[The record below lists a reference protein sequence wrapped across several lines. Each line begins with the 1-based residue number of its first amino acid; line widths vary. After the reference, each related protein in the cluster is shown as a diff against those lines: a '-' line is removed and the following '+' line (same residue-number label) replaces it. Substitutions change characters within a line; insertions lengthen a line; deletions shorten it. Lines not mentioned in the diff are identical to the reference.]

1 MTDPVADSPRVS
13 RDRPTL
19 VFVNTAAGGRRGC
32 ACALRIRNLF
42 RELRFPAE
50 FLVTKNSEEIQSNVR
65 QAIANKCKLLLA
77 MGGDGTFQGLVNA
90 AFGEDVVLGILPT
103 GGGNDF
109 AAALGL
115 PGDPVIAARVV
126 AGGQPRWVDLIRV
139 NTADGRSRLYVGG
152 GGVGLDAEAAKYA
165 SGAFRNLP
173 GTMRYVAAAL
183 WALRS
188 FAPLQITLT
197 FPEDALPP
205 MQTTA
210 LLAAA
215 LNTPSYGAGLRLAP
229 KARPDDGWL
238 DAVVVEKMGFLEILE
253 ILPRLAQRGA
263 GQIATLKNFRARRVR
278 LAPDRPCQFH
288 GDGEIF
294 GPAPVD
300 IEVVP
305 RAVQVLAPENLR
317 QA

>member
-1 MTDPVADSPRVS
+1 VNLSSIVSTKSPALLFVNPQAGGGHAESYLPRV
-13 RDRPTL
+13 
-19 VFVNTAAGGRRGC
+19 
-32 ACALRIRNLF
+32 
-42 RELRFPAE
+42 LRFFSSQEFPVEAVRTQSAE
-50 FLVTKNSEEIQSNVR
+50 DLEERARAALKRGQR
-65 QAIANKCKLLLA
+65 LLIA
-77 MGGDGTFQGLVNA
+77 MGGDGAFQGLVNA
-90 AFGEDVVLGILPT
+90 AYGSVALLGLLPA

-109 AAALGL
+109 AAALGI
-115 PGDPVIAARVV
+115 PADPVAA
-126 AGGQPRWVDLIRV
+126 ALALIHGWPRWTDLLRAR
-139 NTADGRSRLYVGG
+139 TADGCERLYVGG
-152 GGVGLDAEAAKYA
+152 GGVGLDAEAAKFA

-173 GTMRYVAAAL
+173 GTLRYVAAAL
-183 WALRS
+183 WALRGFS
-188 FAPLQITLT
+188 PLEITLT
-197 FPEDALPP
+197 FPEDALAP
-205 MQTTA
+205 MRTTA

-229 KARPDDGWL
+229 EARPDDGWL

-263 GQIATLKNFRARRVR
+263 GEIPVLKSFRARRVR

-305 RAVQVLAPENLR
+305 RAVQVLAPENSQ